1 MMDGVE
7 LHVYAYEKMH
17 TNTLGYTEV
26 YKEGLFGEPTQV
38 TDLSGDDSNYVQA
51 KIYLNT
57 ATFMN
62 QSEKGQMKTI
72 THEFG
77 HALGL
82 AHPTCGDKA
91 IMWKTKDSDYV
102 SHEIT
107 EHDEYNMIH
116 KYEK

>member
-1 MMDGVE
+1 MFYSL
-7 LHVYAYEKMH
+7 LHPLIILH
-17 TNTLGYTEV
+17 TVLLG
-26 YKEGLFGEPTQV
+26 KPIIHG
-38 TDLSGDDSNYVQA
+38 
-51 KIYLNT
+51 
-57 ATFMN
+57 
-62 QSEKGQMKTI
+62 
-72 THEFG
+72 FG

-91 IMWKTKDSDYV
+91 IMWQTKDSDYV